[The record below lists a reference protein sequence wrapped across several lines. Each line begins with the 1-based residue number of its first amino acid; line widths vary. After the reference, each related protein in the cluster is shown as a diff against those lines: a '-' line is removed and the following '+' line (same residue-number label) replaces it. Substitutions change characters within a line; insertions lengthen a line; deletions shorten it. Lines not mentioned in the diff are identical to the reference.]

1 MNINLKSKY
10 IWRKKRFFDVIRI
23 SFRWQKTVIKF
34 LKKPNFTY
42 KFEPKVT
49 RRGEEFTESDRP
61 RGRAGMA
68 FGGLG
73 RPRLFG
79 RKSDQAPRTLVGL
92 WPRYEGVGLNQS
104 QQSFCSLGKTKNN
117 FYKNYLKQ
125 LNSLNYESFKI
136 LKNGLSQSNFYK
148 KIVEFNNFQKKN
160 NFLFRVYDILNFHT
174 RKNYEYLIKYQ
185 LTKNITSP
193 FFTKFQNQDIFR
205 LRQIFLKFIIWKKCL
220 DLSKFNK
227 MIIQNL
233 SLYINTQNNT
243 LDSYSLIKKVYKKNN
258 VLSVKKTKDKKLP
271 RRPVRPEGQPASV
284 ARGGEF
290 SKRGVDLFD
299 HLQKPDPIHQNI
311 WFQNFEKSN
320 QNTYFLQRPFSFPFQ
335 WIQKGDLLSDC
346 SSSIKGELA
355 LGKNL
360 LVAYMPWEGF
370 NFEDAVLIN
379 DKVLSKYTSLHISKY
394 DLEIAESGLEKEE
407 ITYHIP
413 GISSKNL
420 QKLDKNG
427 IIKIGSWVTEGD
439 ILVGRIISIPTE
451 THNLLTHE
459 KLLYDIV
466 IFGPKDRKIQEI
478 CLRVP
483 QGVSGRII
491 RISYTHQKQGVRLV
505 GPGGAA
511 AQGRRVSN
519 PSWAKSKNIRR
530 SIAFSS
536 NNNYNDQQLNSS
548 VRNQYYFE
556 TAFSHK
562 KQPNDTSHFINSLK
576 KITIYIAEK
585 REFQIGDKISG
596 RHGNKGII
604 SQIFSNSDMP
614 YFPNGRTLDVLLN
627 PLGVPS
633 RMNVGQILE
642 CLLGFTGTIF
652 HTKFRVLCFDEI
664 YGYESSRSFIYS
676 KLFELCK
683 KTRQKWFLS
692 KKTPGKFNLFDGRNG
707 QLFYQSVMVGSTYLM
722 KLIHVVDEKI
732 HARGTGPYSLIT
744 QQPLRGRAQHG
755 GQRVGEMEVWALQG
769 FGSASTLQELLT
781 VKSDDLHGRNQIM
794 ETLLKNTPLR
804 FGKPEALRVVLREL
818 QCLCLDIQ
826 LSEGK

>member
-10 IWRKKRFFDVIRI
+10 IWRKKKIFRVIRI
-23 SFRWQKTVIKF
+23 SFRWQKTVIQF
-34 LKKPNFTY
+34 LKKPPLNSQFD
-42 KFEPKVT
+42 PKAP
-49 RRGEEFTESDRP
+49 RRGKDIIEEHPEGVPARQ
-61 RGRAGMA
+61 A
-68 FGGLG
+68 FGPSSKQPQ
-73 RPRLFG
+73 R
-79 RKSDQAPRTLVGL
+79 
-92 WPRYEGVGLNQS
+92 S
-104 QQSFCSLGKTKNN
+104 QQSFCSLGKAKNN
-117 FYKNYLKQ
+117 FYTNYLQQ
-125 LNSLNYESFKI
+125 LNFLNYDSFKI
-136 LKNGLSQSNFYK
+136 FKNGLSQSNFYK
-148 KIVEFNNFQKKN
+148 KIVEWNNFKKK
-160 NFLFRVYDILNFHT
+160 NFLFRVSEILNFYT

-185 LTKNITSP
+185 FTKNITYP
-193 FFTKFQNQDIFR
+193 FFSKFQNQDIFS
-205 LRQIFLKFIIWKKCL
+205 LRQISLKFIIWKKCL
-220 DLSKFNK
+220 DFSNFDK
-227 MIIQNL
+227 MIIKNL
-233 SLYINTQNNT
+233 ALYKNNIPNNRF
-243 LDSYSLIKKVYKKNN
+243 DRYSLAKKVYKKNN
-258 VLSVKKTKDKKLP
+258 VLSIFDPKTKDKKAGAFSPLGQIRP
-271 RRPVRPEGQPASV
+271 QAPQGTFGIDRR
-284 ARGGEF
+284 GEEIP
-290 SKRGVDLFD
+290 KDRVDLFD
-299 HLQKPDPIHQNI
+299 HLQKPDPMNPNI

-346 SSSIKGELA
+346 SSSLKGELA

-379 DKVLSKYTSLHISKY
+379 DKILSKYTSLHIEKY
-394 DLEIAESGLEKEE
+394 DLEIAESGFEK

-439 ILVGRIISIPTE
+439 ILVGRIISIPRSTQ
-451 THNLLTHE
+451 NLLTHE

-466 IFGPKDRKIQEI
+466 IFGQKDRQIQER

-491 RISYTHQKQGVRLV
+491 RISYTHQKQGCVAPARS
-505 GPGGAA
+505 
-511 AQGRRVSN
+511 RVSWKTPVHRGASAASQ
-519 PSWAKSKNIRR
+519 PSFSNASQAQSPQNRR

-536 NNNYNDQQLNSS
+536 KNNSNDQQLNSS
-548 VRNQYYFE
+548 VQNPYSFE
-556 TAFSHK
+556 TALYHK
-562 KQPNDTSHFINSLK
+562 KQPKDTTPYSINSFK
-576 KITIYIAEK
+576 KISIYIAEK

-614 YFPNGRTLDVLLN
+614 YFSNGCTLDVLLN

-642 CLLGFTGTIF
+642 CLLGFTGKIF

-676 KLFELCK
+676 KLFELCQ

-692 KKTPGKFNLFDGRNG
+692 KKAPGKFHLFDGRNG

-769 FGSASTLQELLT
+769 FGSAYTLQELLT

-794 ETLLKNTPLR
+794 QTLLKNTPLR
-804 FGKPEALRVVLREL
+804 FGTPESLRVVLREL
-818 QCLCLDIQ
+818 QCLCLDLQ
-826 LSEGK
+826 LSNAK